1 MILGQVKETGIMKHF
16 AMLALAALFAVGGAA
31 AASAQEGWSRSE
43 TVTGPYGGVYSA
55 HGSGS
60 CSGNRCSSTQRWTG
74 PAGNT
79 VKRSGSTGCRGT
91 WCRTTATY
99 TGPNGGTATRA
110 RVYRRY

>member
-1 MILGQVKETGIMKHF
+1 MKHF
-16 AMLALAALFAVGGAA
+16 APLAIAAAFMVAGAA
-31 AASAQEGWSRSE
+31 SASAQEGWSRSK
-43 TVTGPYGGVYSA
+43 TVTGPNGGVYSA
-55 HGSGS
+55 QGSGS
-60 CSGNRCSSTQRWTG
+60 CSGSHCSSTQRWTG

-79 VKRSGSTGCRGT
+79 VTREGSTGCRGA

>member
-1 MILGQVKETGIMKHF
+1 MQRIVL
-16 AMLALAALFAVGGAA
+16 LAVAALFTIGGAA
-31 AASAQEGWSRSE
+31 AANAQQGWSRSK
-43 TVTGPYGGVYSA
+43 TVTGPYGGVYTA
-55 HGSGS
+55 EGSGS

-79 VKRSGSTGCRGT
+79 VQRSGSTACRGA

-110 RVYRRY
+110 RVYRRN